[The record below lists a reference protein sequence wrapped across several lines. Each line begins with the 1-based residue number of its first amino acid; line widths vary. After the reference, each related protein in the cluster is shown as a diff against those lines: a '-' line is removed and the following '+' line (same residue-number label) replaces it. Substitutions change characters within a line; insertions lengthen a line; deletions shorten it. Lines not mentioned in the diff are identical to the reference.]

1 MRRKNWMGVY
11 SLLLIV
17 ILSIFSGA
25 ANPILQPAVTAVCY
39 DLEGVQRN
47 ALNSVDTDLCYDAE
61 QNPMGYT
68 FSDYKV
74 FLMTA
79 SSSPQVNGKVTVSP
93 QTTPKAPNSKI
104 DGASLKNF
112 ESGLNKKEVTETST
126 ADAKASPKIENGTEE
141 TSTVTQENPTGADT
155 DKSETPTDT
164 REGDAEETPVLT
176 ETTPV
181 VDESEEP
188 KGETPTEE
196 ITEEPKEETPTEEIT
211 EEPKEETPT
220 EEIIEEPKEETPTEE
235 ITEEPKEESPAGSS
249 RMMMMS
255 IPMIGTINGISG
267 VHPAQGEVYK
277 TNEVTFIWEVD
288 SAGVDTVETA
298 FKLYLDGGGHDVTPS
313 CGVTICQVTETV
325 ATGNHSWYV
334 TAKAGTLSVSSSAIT
349 FSVNPATSAP
359 SKPILKNPTGE
370 VQNLTLI
377 MSWLPVADASEY
389 TLQWTG
395 PGGSDGSGSLV
406 ATDRS
411 CKDGLCT
418 LPITFS
424 AQGPYS
430 WTVTATN
437 SAGSAV
443 SDPLTFQI
451 SAPVS
456 APGKPVLEMPDGSY
470 TSSTVNFVWKPAV
483 NAESYT
489 VYWQSQWGHTGT
501 KTLPANDATCLS
513 GDCHISDTM
522 PALGSY
528 TWYVCAT
535 NSAGTTQSNT
545 MSFNIYDKVSTPYG
559 TSPSGTIYSENPLS
573 FTFSRVED
581 NAYQYNVTVYNAYTG
596 EQVADYYWNES
607 ELSCSGNYCTGV
619 ADSALGKGYY
629 FWRVRART
637 NNSVSNY
644 SGAVYFRNTYCENCY
659 PYSYYYP
666 NTVPTPYS
674 PIGLIHEAS
683 PVFSWKPITG
693 ATAYWLT
700 VFDATGK
707 AIFSSSTDNSICN
720 YQICTY
726 SPAFTLPQDGNYTWK
741 ISGGSNTGVVWNY
754 ASAAFTY
761 VGAEETQKSVTG
773 ISIIYPM
780 EGGELY
786 AGDAKIV
793 WLDTQIENETY
804 HLVIKDKD
812 GNVLLD
818 VGLDRESAWCD
829 GKTCSIEFAEIP
841 SDATYH
847 LELTPISE
855 SGEEG
860 ILTELNF
867 QVTDLPLDFAAL
879 YPAENQEVG
888 PTAPFIWQ
896 LPSGTPAET
905 QKTLTYSIHLIDQT
919 RSRETVLGPYHCEDS
934 GMICFNGGALYRFEE
949 ELPEGDYIWSVRANE
964 LEKVSEEIPFKII
977 Q

>member
-1 MRRKNWMGVY
+1 
-11 SLLLIV
+11 
-17 ILSIFSGA
+17 
-25 ANPILQPAVTAVCY
+25 
-39 DLEGVQRN
+39 
-47 ALNSVDTDLCYDAE
+47 
-61 QNPMGYT
+61 
-68 FSDYKV
+68 
-74 FLMTA
+74 
-79 SSSPQVNGKVTVSP
+79 
-93 QTTPKAPNSKI
+93 
-104 DGASLKNF
+104 
-112 ESGLNKKEVTETST
+112 
-126 ADAKASPKIENGTEE
+126 
-141 TSTVTQENPTGADT
+141 
-155 DKSETPTDT
+155 
-164 REGDAEETPVLT
+164 
-176 ETTPV
+176 
-181 VDESEEP
+181 
-188 KGETPTEE
+188 
-196 ITEEPKEETPTEEIT
+196 
-211 EEPKEETPT
+211 
-220 EEIIEEPKEETPTEE
+220 
-235 ITEEPKEESPAGSS
+235 
-249 RMMMMS
+249 
-255 IPMIGTINGISG
+255 
-267 VHPAQGEVYK
+267 
-277 TNEVTFIWEVD
+277 
-288 SAGVDTVETA
+288 
-298 FKLYLDGGGHDVTPS
+298 
-313 CGVTICQVTETV
+313 
-325 ATGNHSWYV
+325 
-334 TAKAGTLSVSSSAIT
+334 
-349 FSVNPATSAP
+349 
-359 SKPILKNPTGE
+359 
-370 VQNLTLI
+370 
-377 MSWLPVADASEY
+377 
-389 TLQWTG
+389 
-395 PGGSDGSGSLV
+395 
-406 ATDRS
+406 
-411 CKDGLCT
+411 
-418 LPITFS
+418 
-424 AQGPYS
+424 
-430 WTVTATN
+430 
-437 SAGSAV
+437 
-443 SDPLTFQI
+443 
-451 SAPVS
+451 
-456 APGKPVLEMPDGSY
+456 
-470 TSSTVNFVWKPAV
+470 
-483 NAESYT
+483 
-489 VYWQSQWGHTGT
+489 
-501 KTLPANDATCLS
+501 
-513 GDCHISDTM
+513 
-522 PALGSY
+522 
-528 TWYVCAT
+528 
-535 NSAGTTQSNT
+535 
-545 MSFNIYDKVSTPYG
+545 IYDKVSTPYG

-700 VFDATGK
+700 IFDATGK